1 MRVRG
6 FLHLCAGCRAGS
18 SLLLTTGG
26 TAGTLLGQPEMLHNI
41 EVTQRTFP
49 LGEEPG
55 VDAGSV
61 EVVSAGQPACLLA
74 AQQRLQADGAL
85 AQPPLL
91 LLSYHHQGHAPQRLL
106 RLPPQP
112 PLQLILHVYMKVKT
126 TLMNFMF
133 C

>member
-1 MRVRG
+1 MRVRD
-6 FLHLCAGCRAGS
+6 FLHLSTGCRAGS
-18 SLLLTTGG
+18 SLLRTTGG

-49 LGEEPG
+49 LGEQPG
-55 VDAGSV
+55 VDAGAV
-61 EVVSAGQPACLLA
+61 DVVGAGKAARLLA

-91 LLSYHHQGHAPQRLL
+91 LLSHHHQGHAPQRLL
-106 RLPPQP
+106 RLPTQP

-126 TLMNFMF
+126 TLMSFMF